1 MPRPIT
7 VRQEKFAREYIV
19 NGGNASAAYRA
30 AYSTANM
37 AETTIGRNAHT
48 VTRNNTVAAKIESL
62 RSAALDA
69 NGITP
74 EQVIAMLQEDRAQ
87 AKGLPTPQL
96 GVAVR
101 VDELLGKTAGMF
113 GERVEVEVSIRA
125 LVAHLDG
132 LDVGDVARLASGVKP
147 SALVGGAPHKEEEV
161 PPLPTEAVDLDVW

>member
-1 MPRPIT
+1 MTRPIT
-7 VRQEKFAREYIV
+7 LRQEHFAREYV
-19 NGGNASAAYRA
+19 SNQGNASAAYRA

-37 AETTIGRNAHT
+37 AEATIGRNAHT
-48 VTRNNTVAAKIESL
+48 VTRNNTVAAKIECL

-69 NGITP
+69 SGVSP
-74 EQVIAMLQEDRAQ
+74 AQVIAMLQEDRIQ

-113 GERVEVEVSIRA
+113 GDRVEIEVSIRA
-125 LVAHLDG
+125 LVAQLDG

-147 SALVGGAPHKEEEV
+147 SALVDGIPGPA
-161 PPLPTEAVDLDVW
+161 LAVEGDDLGVW